1 MDGSGGDMRSDARVP
16 RPAAPVPRE
25 TEPGLIDLLLTL
37 NRNPLESWMRQ
48 HYEAPV
54 LAGESLLGRYA
65 VVSDPTALRRIL
77 IERPDLYP
85 KDELQKRILKPA
97 LGNGLLTS
105 DGEAWRTQRR
115 LFAPVFSPRAI
126 ARFLPAMVAEADAL
140 ADRLAAMREG
150 RPVDIGEALA
160 QTMLLMLARTI
171 FAGGLGRSPAEFR
184 HWATRYFE
192 TQGRVDPLDL
202 AGAPHWLPRIG
213 SLMSRPALAFFPKV
227 VAAVVA
233 ERRRALARNPEAAPD
248 DLVGALLGTGD
259 GDGLDDAEIA
269 ANVITFIGAG
279 FETPSNALTWA
290 LYVLPLDP
298 AWRAEVE
305 AEVDAFHGSGGWP
318 AGDLTALV
326 KLTAHMEEAMRLYPP
341 VAIITRRAAEDDEL
355 AGVRIGKGAT
365 VILAPWII
373 HRHSLL
379 WQRPDAFDPHRFLP
393 DRRGNIDRLA
403 YIPFGAGP
411 RVCIGATFAMQQM
424 TATLAALIHRVRL
437 EVAPGCR
444 VWPVHRVTL
453 RPETALMMTVHRR
466 HTPLSAAART
476 RTA

>member
-1 MDGSGGDMRSDARVP
+1 MDGSGGEIRRAAGVP

-25 TEPGLIDLLLTL
+25 TGLGLVDLLLTL

-54 LAGESLLGRYA
+54 IAGESLLGRYA
-65 VVSDPTALRRIL
+65 VVSDPIALRRIL

-105 DGEAWRTQRR
+105 DGEMWRTQRR

-126 ARFLPAMVAEADAL
+126 ARFQPAMAAEAEAL
-140 ADRLAAMREG
+140 GDRLAAMRAG
-150 RPVDIGEALA
+150 RPIDMGEALA
-160 QTMLLMLARTI
+160 QTMLRMLARTI

-202 AGAPHWLPRIG
+202 AGAPHWIPRLG
-213 SLMSRPALAFFPKV
+213 RLLSRPALAFFPKV
-227 VAAVVA
+227 VEAVVA
-233 ERRRALARNPEAAPD
+233 ERRRALAREPDAAPP
-248 DLVGALLGTGD
+248 DLVGALLGSGD
-259 GDGLDDAEIA
+259 GDGLDDAEVA

-290 LYVLPLDP
+290 LYVLTLDP

-305 AEVDAFHGSGGWP
+305 AEVDAFHAGGGWP
-318 AGDLTALV
+318 VGDLTALV
-326 KLTAHMEEAMRLYPP
+326 KLTAHIEEAMRLYPP

-373 HRHSLL
+373 HRHRLL
-379 WQRPDAFDPHRFLP
+379 WQKPDDFEPRRFLP
-393 DRRGNIDRLA
+393 GARDRIDRLA
-403 YIPFGAGP
+403 YLPFGAGP

-424 TATLAALIHRVRL
+424 LATLAALIHRVRL
-437 EVAPGCR
+437 EVASGCR

-453 RPETALMMTVHRR
+453 RPETALMMIVHRR
-466 HTPLSAAART
+466 QPRTKAA
-476 RTA
+476 